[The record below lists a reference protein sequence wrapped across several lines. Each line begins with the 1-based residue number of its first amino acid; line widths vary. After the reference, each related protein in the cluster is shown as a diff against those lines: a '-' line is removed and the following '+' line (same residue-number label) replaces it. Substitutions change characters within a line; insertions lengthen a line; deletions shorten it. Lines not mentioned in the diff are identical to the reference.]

1 MILDHDRAT
10 AQIRLVTPAS
20 SRCHGPC
27 RIGPEIKSEETGL
40 TCPKHGWIQ
49 VLRRLRDSLSLTT
62 SLTVMG
68 TRAGVLTEPEK
79 TPVAPFDWC
88 DAGQHLQIA
97 TTDRF
102 ACRRSGGIT
111 TFVKLRKR

>member
-1 MILDHDRAT
+1 MILDHDRAA
-10 AQIRLVTPAS
+10 AQIRLVTPAI
-20 SRCHGPC
+20 SRYHGPC
-27 RIGPEIKSEETGL
+27 RIGPMIKSEETGL
-40 TCPKHGWIQ
+40 TCAKHGWIQ
-49 VLRRLRDSLSLTT
+49 VLRRFRDSLSLTT
-62 SLTVMG
+62 ALTVMD

-102 ACRRSGGIT
+102 ACRRSEEIAKL
-111 TFVKLRKR
+111 VKLRNR